1 MIHAI
6 MALVSLISCL
16 ACFQVLSVLK
26 FEKGNQIAEDYSKSF
41 TEAVAVFQ
49 HAQMCVVCEN
59 QLLFE

>member
-6 MALVSLISCL
+6 MTLLSL
-16 ACFQVLSVLK
+16 LK
-26 FEKGNQIAEDYSKSF
+26 FEKGNQMPEDYSKSF